1 MFNSL
6 YIYIYTH
13 TFGHITRTPG
23 EILHARRVALTATI
37 FFTRESC
44 ELIPSWWYWMP
55 PKDVSFKVFEPSFEV
70 FEVTSS
76 GRCWEGSL
84 LRLPM
89 KLWRPLPR
97 TMDGMMNSWLSAGP
111 TFPFRWVVFVQ
122 SLETMKCGTCS
133 GTKSARLWEPRL
145 QPRVVQWWCR
155 LRMGM
160 WRLWDLLLPVLRC
173 LRQCQSRLPPPAAA
187 VGPRP
192 ADVPAPAENPQPVPE
207 LEGRG
212 TPENR
217 VAAGVAPETG
227 RDQPLCT
234 IWIFFQ
240 LFPVYFRDLQGSLR

>member
-6 YIYIYTH
+6 YIYIH

-37 FFTRESC
+37 FTRESC

-55 PKDVSFKVFEPSFEV
+55 QKDVSFKVFEPSFEV

-122 SLETMKCGTCS
+122 SLETMKCRTCS
-133 GTKSARLWEPRL
+133 GTKSARLAE
-145 QPRVVQWWCR
+145 
-155 LRMGM
+155 
-160 WRLWDLLLPVLRC
+160 
-173 LRQCQSRLPPPAAA
+173 PPPAPSRPVVVPPPHGHVTPLRSPPARAA
-187 VGPRP
+187 TGPVSPLPATVSKSPASSCSCCGPAACWCPRP
-192 ADVPAPAENPQPVPE
+192 CWESSAGSGAGRTWNAWKSSCSWSCTWDWPWPAVVHHLN
-207 LEGRG
+207 
-212 TPENR
+212 
-217 VAAGVAPETG
+217 
-227 RDQPLCT
+227 
-234 IWIFFQ
+234 IFQ
-240 LFPVYFRDLQGSLR
+240 LFPVYFRDL